1 MIKSK
6 VIEAFLN
13 QKRIILS
20 QLGFIVFN
28 CIQYESYGDKNQTL
42 SPEEYLEEIN
52 LYFQDIINNKMSG
65 T

>member
-42 SPEEYLEEIN
+42 SPEEYLEEIKQ
-52 LYFQDIINNKMSG
+52 Y
-65 T
+65 

>member
-1 MIKSK
+1 MV
-6 VIEAFLN
+6 VIISNMKLIN
-13 QKRIILS
+13 K
-20 QLGFIVFN
+20 
-28 CIQYESYGDKNQTL
+28 TL